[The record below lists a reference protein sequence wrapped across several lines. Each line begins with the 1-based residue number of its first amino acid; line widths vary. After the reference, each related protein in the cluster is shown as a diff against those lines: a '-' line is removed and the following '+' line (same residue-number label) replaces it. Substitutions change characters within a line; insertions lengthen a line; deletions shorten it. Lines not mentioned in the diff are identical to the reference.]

1 MVRRRLVQREVQEL
15 PDAQRIGRAPRDGP
29 LRVQALKIA
38 EQQQSEI
45 APRRQTRPPDAVGIE
60 LRALCLD
67 EDVEARVVEDAIQLR
82 IERMPGALRQI
93 RRGDPHTCL
102 SVTLPLLT
110 HRHTLEY
117 KNGDG
122 FWLMI

>member
-15 PDAQRIGRAPRDGP
+15 PDAQRLGRAPRDGP

-38 EQQQSEI
+38 EQQQPEI
-45 APRRQTRPPDAVGIE
+45 APRRQTRPADTVGIE
-60 LRALCLD
+60 LRALRLD
-67 EDVEARVVEDAIQLR
+67 EGVEARVVEDAIQPR
-82 IERMPGALRQI
+82 IERMPGTRRQI
-93 RRGDPHTCL
+93 RRGDPHTRL

-110 HRHTLEY
+110 HRHAPEY
-117 KNGDG
+117 KNGDE